1 MKFNQLIYI
10 LIALVTVAIVLYT
23 LSETGDTPQKYADDI
38 QKERQQK
45 DKDFKNNENT
55 SPLTPE
61 DRANFQ
67 GLVYF
72 PPDIN
77 YKVEADLEVLNEDSV
92 INMLTTTG
100 EKQKYVRYA
109 YAHFS
114 LSGQKLRLTV
124 YKSMERLTKGILFL
138 PFKDQTN
145 GKETYEAGRYIEV
158 KSNNG
163 NTMTIDFN
171 KAYNPY
177 CAYNE
182 IYSCPIT
189 PKENELVV
197 SILAGEKIYKK

>member
-1 MKFNQLIYI
+1 MKLNQLTY
-10 LIALVTVAIVLYT
+10 LLVAIVIVAILIYT
-23 LSETGDTPQKYADDI
+23 LSETGDTPQKYIEEI
-38 QKERQQK
+38 QKERIQK
-45 DKDFKNNENT
+45 DKDFKNNENI

-61 DRANFQ
+61 DRTKFETLN
-67 GLVYF
+67 YF

-77 YKVEADLEVLNEDSV
+77 YKIEADLEVLNEDSV

-114 LSGQKLRLTV
+114 LVGQKLRLTV
-124 YKSMERLTKGILFL
+124 YKSMERLTKGMLFL

-158 KSNNG
+158 KNTNG
-163 NTMTIDFN
+163 STIMIDFN

-182 IYSCPIT
+182 VYSCPIT
-189 PKENELVV
+189 PKENDLPV
-197 SILAGEKIYKK
+197 SILAGEKNYKK